1 MRTIQDVGLEIFNH
15 SPAKFYAFL
24 GPEYGIKCRYLDMI
38 AETYKGSVVE
48 ADSVQSVI
56 SMMKTKHI
64 VPLQPS
70 LYIVRYD
77 ETYLSSLDNAS
88 FMKLKDIKMIGTLV
102 MIYQTEKQCSKVE
115 KYLPDISVYVGNV
128 DTKFVEKYLKQDF
141 PNLDSRLVK
150 LAAYCG
156 TDYGHAKNIG
166 GCMNSVPSNEF
177 MSYQDSDICKLF
189 GKVDE
194 VDDKVLQIHIA
205 ARDVNFLM
213 SNINKFLENT
223 DNTIYTLMS
232 TMVEFD
238 KIWGNKYS
246 DSPIKKYQ
254 KVWSRED
261 VYYVFMHGYHQLRL
275 RRSISV
281 NDENQL
287 ITLFSLLSFSPVPS
301 IEEV

>member
-15 SPAKFYAFL
+15 TPAKFYAFL

-77 ETYLSSLDNAS
+77 EIYLSSLDNAS

-166 GCMNSVPSNEF
+166 GCMNCVPSKEF

-261 VYYVFMHGYHQLRL
+261 VYYMFMHGYHQLRL

>member
-166 GCMNSVPSNEF
+166 GCMNCVPSKEF

-213 SNINKFLENT
+213 SNVNKFLENT

-254 KVWSRED
+254 KVWSREN
-261 VYYVFMHGYHQLRL
+261 VYYMFMHGYHQLRL

>member
-15 SPAKFYAFL
+15 TPAKFYAFL

-38 AETYKGSVVE
+38 AETYKGNVVE

-102 MIYQTEKQCSKVE
+102 MIYQTDKQCSKVE
-115 KYLPDISVYVGNV
+115 KYLSDIAVYVGNV
-128 DTKFVEKYLKQDF
+128 ETKFVEKYLKQDY
-141 PNLDSRLVK
+141 PNLDNRLIK

-166 GCMNSVPSNEF
+166 GCMNSISSQEF
-177 MSYQDSDICKLF
+177 ISYQDSDICRLF

-213 SNINKFLENT
+213 SNLSKFLENT

-232 TMVEFD
+232 TMIEFD

-254 KVWSRED
+254 KSWSRED
-261 VYYVFMHGYHQLRL
+261 VYYMFMHGYHQLRL

-281 NDENQL
+281 DDECQL
-287 ITLFSLLSFSPVPS
+287 IDLFSLLTFSPVPS

>member
-15 SPAKFYAFL
+15 TPAKFYAFL

-38 AETYKGSVVE
+38 AETYKGNVVE

-64 VPLQPS
+64 VPLQPA

-77 ETYLSSLDNAS
+77 EAYLSSLDNAS
-88 FMKLKDIKMIGTLV
+88 LMKLKDIKMIGTLV
-102 MIYQTEKQCSKVE
+102 MIYQTDKQCSKVE
-115 KYLPDISVYVGNV
+115 KYLSDIAVYVGNV
-128 DTKFVEKYLKQDF
+128 DKKFVEKYLKQDY
-141 PNLDSRLVK
+141 PNLDNRLIK

-166 GCMNSVPSNEF
+166 GCMNSISSQKF
-177 MSYQDSDICKLF
+177 ISYQDSDICKLF

-213 SNINKFLENT
+213 SNLSKFLENT

-246 DSPIKKYQ
+246 DSRIKKYQ
-254 KVWSRED
+254 KLWSRED
-261 VYYVFMHGYHQLRL
+261 VYYMFMHGYHQLRL

-281 NDENQL
+281 DDECQL
-287 ITLFSLLSFSPVPS
+287 IDLFSLLTFSPVPS

>member
-287 ITLFSLLSFSPVPS
+287 ITLFSLLSFSPVPG

>member
-15 SPAKFYAFL
+15 TPAKFYAFL

-88 FMKLKDIKMIGTLV
+88 FTKLKDIKMIGTLV

-115 KYLPDISVYVGNV
+115 KYLPDISVYVGHV

-166 GCMNSVPSNEF
+166 GCMNSVPSKEF

-194 VDDKVLQIHIA
+194 VDDKILQIHIA

-213 SNINKFLENT
+213 SNMSKFLENT

>member
-48 ADSVQSVI
+48 ADSVQSVV

-77 ETYLSSLDNAS
+77 ETYLSSLDAAS
-88 FMKLKDIKMIGTLV
+88 MMKLKDIKMIGTLV

-141 PNLDSRLVK
+141 PNLDNRLVK

-261 VYYVFMHGYHQLRL
+261 VYYMFMHGYHQLRL

>member
-1 MRTIQDVGLEIFNH
+1 MKTIQDVGLEIFNH

-64 VPLQPS
+64 IPLQPS

-166 GCMNSVPSNEF
+166 VCMNSVPSNQF

-261 VYYVFMHGYHQLRL
+261 VYYMFMHGYHQLRL

-287 ITLFSLLSFSPVPS
+287 ITLFSLLSFSPIPD

>member
-15 SPAKFYAFL
+15 TPAKFYAFL

-77 ETYLSSLDNAS
+77 EIYLSSLDNAS

-246 DSPIKKYQ
+246 DSLIKKYQ

-261 VYYVFMHGYHQLRL
+261 VYYMFMHGYHQLRL

>member
-15 SPAKFYAFL
+15 TPAKFYAFL

-128 DTKFVEKYLKQDF
+128 DIKFVEKYLKQDF

-261 VYYVFMHGYHQLRL
+261 VYYMFMHGYHQLRL

-287 ITLFSLLSFSPVPS
+287 ITLFSLLSFSPVSS

>member
-141 PNLDSRLVK
+141 
-150 LAAYCG
+150 
-156 TDYGHAKNIG
+156 
-166 GCMNSVPSNEF
+166 
-177 MSYQDSDICKLF
+177 
-189 GKVDE
+189 
-194 VDDKVLQIHIA
+194 
-205 ARDVNFLM
+205 
-213 SNINKFLENT
+213 
-223 DNTIYTLMS
+223 
-232 TMVEFD
+232 
-238 KIWGNKYS
+238 
-246 DSPIKKYQ
+246 
-254 KVWSRED
+254 
-261 VYYVFMHGYHQLRL
+261 
-275 RRSISV
+275 
-281 NDENQL
+281 
-287 ITLFSLLSFSPVPS
+287 LLH
-301 IEEV
+301 

>member
-15 SPAKFYAFL
+15 IPAKFYAFL

-166 GCMNSVPSNEF
+166 GCMNSISSQEF

-261 VYYVFMHGYHQLRL
+261 VYYMFMHGYHQLRL

>member
-15 SPAKFYAFL
+15 TPAKFYAFL

-128 DTKFVEKYLKQDF
+128 DIKFVEKYLKQDF

-246 DSPIKKYQ
+246 DSSIKKYQ

-261 VYYVFMHGYHQLRL
+261 VYYMFMHGYHQLRL

-287 ITLFSLLSFSPVPS
+287 ITLFSLLSFSPVSS

>member
-15 SPAKFYAFL
+15 TPAKFYAFL

-115 KYLPDISVYVGNV
+115 KYLSDISVYVGNV
-128 DTKFVEKYLKQDF
+128 DIKFVEKYLKQDF

-261 VYYVFMHGYHQLRL
+261 VYYMFMHGYHQLRL

-281 NDENQL
+281 DNENQL
-287 ITLFSLLSFSPVPS
+287 ITLFSLLSFSPIPS

>member
-15 SPAKFYAFL
+15 TPAKFYAFL

-38 AETYKGSVVE
+38 AETYKENVVE
-48 ADSVQSVI
+48 ADSVQSVV
-56 SMMKTKHI
+56 STMKTKHI

-88 FMKLKDIKMIGTLV
+88 MMKLKDIKMIGTLV

-141 PNLDSRLVK
+141 PNLDNRLVK

-166 GCMNSVPSNEF
+166 GCMNSVPSSEF

-194 VDDKVLQIHIA
+194 VDDKVLQLHIA

-213 SNINKFLENT
+213 SNISKFLENT

-261 VYYVFMHGYHQLRL
+261 VYYMFMHGYHQLRL

-281 NDENQL
+281 DNENQL
-287 ITLFSLLSFSPVPS
+287 ITLFSLLSFSPIPS

>member
-15 SPAKFYAFL
+15 TPAKFYAFL
-24 GPEYGIKCRYLDMI
+24 GPEYGIKCRYIDMI
-38 AETYKGSVVE
+38 AETYKGNVVE
-48 ADSVQSVI
+48 SDSVQSVI
-56 SMMKTKHI
+56 STMKTKHI

-88 FMKLKDIKMIGTLV
+88 MMKLKDIKMIGTLV
-102 MIYQTEKQCSKVE
+102 MIYQAEKQCSKVE

-128 DTKFVEKYLKQDF
+128 DAKFVEKYLKQDF
-141 PNLDSRLVK
+141 PNLDNRLVK
-150 LAAYCG
+150 LAVYCG

-166 GCMNSVPSNEF
+166 GCMNSVPSSEF

-194 VDDKVLQIHIA
+194 VDDKVLQLHIA
-205 ARDVNFLM
+205 ARDINFLM
-213 SNINKFLENT
+213 SNISKFLENT

-261 VYYVFMHGYHQLRL
+261 VYYMFMHGYHQLRL

-281 NDENQL
+281 DNENQL
-287 ITLFSLLSFSPVPS
+287 ITLFSLLSFSPIPS

>member
-15 SPAKFYAFL
+15 TPAKFYAFL

-38 AETYKGSVVE
+38 AETYDGNVVE
-48 ADSVQSVI
+48 VDSVQSVI

-64 VPLQPS
+64 VPLQPA

-77 ETYLSSLDNAS
+77 ESYLSSLDNS
-88 FMKLKDIKMIGTLV
+88 SMLKLKDIKMIGTLV
-102 MIYQTEKQCSKVE
+102 MIYQTEKQCSKIE
-115 KYLPDISVYVGNV
+115 KYLSDISVYVSNV
-128 DTKFVEKYLKQDF
+128 DTKFVEKYLKQDY
-141 PNLDSRLVK
+141 PNLDNRLIK

-166 GCMNSVPSNEF
+166 GCMNSISSQEF
-177 MSYQDSDICKLF
+177 NSYEDSDICKLF

-194 VDDKVLQIHIA
+194 VDDKVLQVHIA
-205 ARDVNFLM
+205 ARDVNFLL
-213 SNINKFLENT
+213 SNLSKFLENT
-223 DNTIYTLMS
+223 DNIIYTLMS

-254 KVWSRED
+254 KLWSRED
-261 VYYVFMHGYHQLRL
+261 VYYMFMHGYHQLRL

-281 NDENQL
+281 DDECQL
-287 ITLFSLLSFSPVPS
+287 IDLFSLLTFSPIPS

>member
-115 KYLPDISVYVGNV
+115 KYLSDISVYVGNV

-213 SNINKFLENT
+213 SNISKFLENT

-261 VYYVFMHGYHQLRL
+261 VYYMFMHGYHQLRL